1 MNRLEAISI
10 VTFFVT
16 AWLGVLMSQN
26 NTGAELKQLMSVLI
40 VLINSIALCYM
51 LCHFVIES
59 RAYVETKIDQLSSGD
74 GDIHTS
80 TAPEDTEIVASTP
93 GDVEMVEV
101 VASPP
106 EVNAEDRQSLGADP
120 DSADRGTTEPPKRLT
135 GPRPSS
141 RLTGEDNNDEP
152 VPTMGE
158 KRASFVAT
166 V

>member
-1 MNRLEAISI
+1 
-10 VTFFVT
+10 
-16 AWLGVLMSQN
+16 
-26 NTGAELKQLMSVLI
+26 
-40 VLINSIALCYM
+40 M

-59 RAYVETKIDQLSSGD
+59 RRYVEGLDPKISYVETEIDQLSSGD
-74 GDIHTS
+74 GDVHTS
-80 TAPEDTEIVASTP
+80 TAPEDTEIMASTP

-120 DSADRGTTEPPKRLT
+120 DSADRGTT
-135 GPRPSS
+135 
-141 RLTGEDNNDEP
+141 TGEDNNDEHVP
-152 VPTMGE
+152 VMAE

>member
-10 VTFFVT
+10 ATFSVT

-59 RAYVETKIDQLSSGD
+59 RTYVEGLDPKITYVETEIDQLSSGD

-80 TAPEDTEIVASTP
+80 TAPEDTGIVQVT
-93 GDVEMVEV
+93 
-101 VASPP
+101 
-106 EVNAEDRQSLGADP
+106 
-120 DSADRGTTEPPKRLT
+120 
-135 GPRPSS
+135 
-141 RLTGEDNNDEP
+141 
-152 VPTMGE
+152 
-158 KRASFVAT
+158 
-166 V
+166 

>member
-1 MNRLEAISI
+1 
-10 VTFFVT
+10 
-16 AWLGVLMSQN
+16 
-26 NTGAELKQLMSVLI
+26 
-40 VLINSIALCYM
+40 M
-51 LCHFVIES
+51 LWHFVIES
-59 RAYVETKIDQLSSGD
+59 RTYVEAKISYVETEIGQLSSGD

-120 DSADRGTTEPPKRLT
+120 DSADRGTT
-135 GPRPSS
+135 
-141 RLTGEDNNDEP
+141 TGEDNNDEP

-158 KRASFVAT
+158 KRMSSPTGASFVAT